1 MLDRLLDQFDRP
13 RGLLARHLVNVDL
26 RDHLARPAL
35 AQHLL
40 PHGHVAAGLAL
51 SQQQSR
57 KVRGLATRLDA
68 GIEN

>member
-1 MLDRLLDQFDRP
+1 MLHRLLDQLNRP
-13 RGLLARHLVNVDL
+13 RGLLARHLVNEDL
-26 RDHLARPAL
+26 RDHLARSAL